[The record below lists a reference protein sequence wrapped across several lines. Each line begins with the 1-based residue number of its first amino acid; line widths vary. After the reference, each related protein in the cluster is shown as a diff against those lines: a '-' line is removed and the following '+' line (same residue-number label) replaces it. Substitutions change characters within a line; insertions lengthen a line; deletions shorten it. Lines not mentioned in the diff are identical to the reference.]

1 MIGSG
6 LLRDLRRTAGWHR
19 RLLAAALAAAA
30 VAFGLEAMEPPAAPH
45 VRVLAADTDLT
56 GGATLSTDDV
66 RVAMLPPEAV
76 PAGVLSAG
84 TDVTGRVL
92 AAPVRAG
99 EPLTD
104 VRLVGPA
111 LVEGYGAGLVAAPVR
126 IADPAAVRLL
136 RPGDI
141 VDVLA
146 ASVAAGAAA
155 PASAAA
161 TRTAPAVTVAAA
173 VPVVAVPEPG
183 EDGLLAEGALVVLAT
198 TPTVAEDLAG
208 AAVTSRLSLV
218 VRAARAE
225 PATPS

>member
-30 VAFGLEAMEPPAAPH
+30 VAFGLEAMEPAAPPH

-66 RVAMLPPEAV
+66 RVTALPSAAV

-111 LVEGYGAGLVAAPVR
+111 LVEGYGTGLVAAPVR

-136 RPGDI
+136 RPGDV

-146 ASVAAGAAA
+146 ASVALGA
-155 PASAAA
+155 PASA
-161 TRTAPAVTVAAA
+161 TTSRTVPAETVASA

-198 TPTVAEDLAG
+198 TPAVAEDLAG

-218 VRAARAE
+218 VRATVEE
-225 PATPS
+225 PPTAG